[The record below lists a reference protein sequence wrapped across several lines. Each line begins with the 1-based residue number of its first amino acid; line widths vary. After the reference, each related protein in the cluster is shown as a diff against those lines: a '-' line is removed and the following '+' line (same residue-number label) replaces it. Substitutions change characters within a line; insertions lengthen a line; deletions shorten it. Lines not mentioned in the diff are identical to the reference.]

1 MFVLNRNSLKALK
14 KNMSLSWLI
23 KTNRHEHEPGLA
35 SQRKQL
41 KKAEKNKS
49 MTMSLAWPEI
59 IKKRHPFPSLFPLA
73 LTATQALH

>member
-1 MFVLNRNSLKALK
+1 
-14 KNMSLSWLI
+14 MSLAWLHN
-23 KTNRHEHEPGLA
+23 K
-35 SQRKQL
+35 KQL

-49 MTMSLAWPEI
+49 MTMSLAWPES